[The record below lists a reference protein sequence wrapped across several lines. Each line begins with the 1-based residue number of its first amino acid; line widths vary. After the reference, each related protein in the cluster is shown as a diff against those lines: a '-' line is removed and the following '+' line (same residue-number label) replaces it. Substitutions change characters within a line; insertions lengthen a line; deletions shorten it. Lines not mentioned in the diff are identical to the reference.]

1 MVVGESGRPAGEG
14 APEGTT
20 PVGAPRGSAPAS
32 IKARLDA
39 IEDLS
44 TIPPVAAKIVQL
56 CGRPEA
62 DMGEVAD
69 LLLSDQVLAS
79 KVMRLIRSAFYGVR
93 REDVSLREAIV
104 FLGLKKVSQVVV
116 ATSLINRFDPENR
129 LLDLS
134 QFWIHGFGTALV
146 AKLVAERV
154 ALDDTERAYLAG
166 LLHDLGVVVMSQHLK
181 DDFEKVAH
189 RVRDRRSAIH
199 TAERDVL
206 TYTHAQV
213 GALVAENWG
222 LSDDLVAAIRWHH
235 DPNQAGDHK
244 VVTAI
249 VSLADLLCRVRGM
262 GLVDERYLKV
272 CFTEHPGWQILA
284 GEHCAIDRVEL
295 GRFSFEIDEQL
306 DGVIEMAETL
316 FAA

>member
-1 MVVGESGRPAGEG
+1 MVVGGNVRPDAGLG
-14 APEGTT
+14 PEGET
-20 PVGAPRGSAPAS
+20 PGGNNVESTSSDVAVRLSA
-32 IKARLDA
+32 IQ
-39 IEDLS
+39 DLS

-56 CGRPEA
+56 CGKPDT

-79 KVMRLIRSAFYGVR
+79 KVLRLIRSAFYGIS

-104 FLGLKKVSQVVV
+104 FLGLKKVSQVVL
-116 ATSLINRFDPENR
+116 ATSLINRFDPQNR

-146 AKLVAERV
+146 SKLIAERV
-154 ALDDTERAYLAG
+154 DLDDTESAYMAG

-189 RVRDRRSAIH
+189 RVREERCSIH
-199 TAERDVL
+199 AAEEQVL
-206 TYTHAQV
+206 DYSHAEV
-213 GALVAENWG
+213 GAYVAENWG
-222 LSDDLVAAIRWHH
+222 LSEELVAAIRWHH
-235 DPNQAGDHK
+235 DPQKAGEHK
-244 VVTAI
+244 IVAAI

-272 CFTEHPGWQILA
+272 CFAEHPGWQILA
-284 GEHCAIDRVEL
+284 EEQGGIERVEL
-295 GRFSFEIDEQL
+295 GRFSFEIDEQM
-306 DGVIEMAETL
+306 DGVIDLAETL